1 MVKATDWDSL
11 VRATAFRRPAC
22 SAPSRQNCT
31 PLPCRLLSPGH
42 TYCRLLPF
50 PTRPSIPVLAVPSFS
65 DANTMS
71 NRIHP
76 SDASRGGRARN
87 PSSRGAGASRGT
99 EAWRAA
105 TAHMGGTASAATRT
119 GGTTSGGEARARGT
133 ASGGGAHGRRHERP
147 RRRAREDSPAARG
160 VKHQQQPWQRQQAH
174 RARGGADE
182 DGRRSDG

>member
-76 SDASRGGRARN
+76 SDAGRGGIGSPAAGVHGLEEVQHGLPGHRRLLRLRRRGQAGVPGRQLLPAAEALRRRALAHGWTGHAA
-87 PSSRGAGASRGT
+87 PVPQAAGDYSTISQASSRGS
-99 EAWRAA
+99 
-105 TAHMGGTASAATRT
+105 
-119 GGTTSGGEARARGT
+119 
-133 ASGGGAHGRRHERP
+133 
-147 RRRAREDSPAARG
+147 
-160 VKHQQQPWQRQQAH
+160 K
-174 RARGGADE
+174 
-182 DGRRSDG
+182 